1 MSKDFKR
8 GCLIVCLF
16 LGAVAAYSTY
26 HIFSFPYYYGE
37 AEPLADR
44 LLQVWR
50 EVHQL
55 ENKGEPLPRTVEELL
70 ALLPEEDQKRFE
82 GYQMDWNPAGD
93 PRFKMRV
100 NARYGFALTHTQLL
114 WITKSEELD
123 ALFPSP

>member
-16 LGAVAAYSTY
+16 LGAMATYPAYLV
-26 HIFSFPYYYGE
+26 ISFQHYYGE

-55 ENKGEPLPRTVEELL
+55 ENKGEPLPRTIEELL
-70 ALLPEEDQKRFE
+70 ALLPEQDQKRFA